1 MNENELFISF
11 LSGSPESLNWYDRR
25 AFVKYALEACRNQHS
40 FGSDRQ
46 AAMQSKGIS
55 EETMLRRIIAFWA
68 IYPYVRGRISQPL
81 GCFI

>member
-55 EETMLRRIIAFWA
+55 EETIEYYLSAPPWIEETYQALRTE
-68 IYPYVRGRISQPL
+68 L
-81 GCFI
+81 